1 MRFDEATDEF
11 FRDKRAAGQIN
22 SPRTEVSYRSRLD
35 ALGEDVGNRDPR
47 TIGRDDVKRT
57 LRRWDHPNTQ
67 RHARTVFVSFFDW
80 CMEEGIRK
88 DNPARQTR
96 RPKKRPVSV
105 YRLTR
110 GEVVALMGACRTE
123 RERRVIYIGLLAGL
137 RNQELRGLQR
147 RHFERP
153 GAVWVSPDIAKG
165 GRERFVPVLAELE
178 PVVDRILSDLGPA
191 DFVIPARRSV
201 GGRFQIVYREISHK
215 PCSSQAVL
223 HLVGDIGRRAGIGAH
238 IYPHLLRHAHGD
250 HVARYA
256 GAGVAQAT
264 LGHASIDTTVS
275 TYTGAKTLD
284 ELAVSLAGFRFD
296 ASYPPVTD
304 PATSLKA
311 PSGFEPEVGPVRGAE
326 RDSDTQEDSP

>member
-1 MRFDEATDEF
+1 MRFDEAVDEF
-11 FRDKRAAGQIN
+11 IRDKRAAGQIN

-35 ALGEDVGNRDPR
+35 TLGEDVANRDPR
-47 TIGRDDVKRT
+47 TIGRDDIKKT

-80 CMEEGIRK
+80 AMEEGIRK

-110 GEVVALMGACRTE
+110 GEVIALMHACATE

-153 GAVWVSPDIAKG
+153 GAVWVSADIAKG
-165 GRERFVPVLAELE
+165 ARERFVPVLAELA
-178 PVVDRILSDLGPA
+178 PVVERILRELGP
-191 DFVIPARRSV
+191 DDWVIPSRRSV
-201 GGRFQIVYREISHK
+201 GGLHQVLYREVPAR
-215 PCSSQAVL
+215 PCSSQSVL
-223 HLVGDIGRRAGIGAH
+223 RLVGDVAKRAGIGTH

-250 HVARYA
+250 HIARYA

-284 ELAVSLAGFRFD
+284 ELAVSLAGFRYD
-296 ASYPPVTD
+296 ASYPPAAH
-304 PATSLKA
+304 PENPLKA
-311 PSGFEPEVGPVRGAE
+311 PSGFEPEIPSERGAE
-326 RDSDTQEDSP
+326 PNSGTGGSS

>member
-1 MRFDEATDEF
+1 MRLSEAIEEYF
-11 FRDKRAAGQIN
+11 CDKRAAGQIN

-35 ALGEDVGNRDPR
+35 ALAEDVSNRDPKN
-47 TIGRDDVKRT
+47 IGRDDIKKT
-57 LRRWDHPNTQ
+57 LRRWPHPNTQ

-80 CMEEGIRK
+80 TMEEGIRK

-105 YRLTR
+105 YRMTR
-110 GEVVALMGACRTE
+110 GEVVALMHTAQTT

-153 GAVWVSPDIAKG
+153 GAVWVSSDIAKG
-165 GRERFVPVLAELE
+165 GRERFIPVLVELE
-178 PVVDRILSDLGPA
+178 PIVAAILEHVGPT
-191 DFVIPARRSV
+191 DYVIPARRSI
-201 GGRFQIVYREISHK
+201 GGRYQTLYREVPAK
-215 PCSSQAVL
+215 PASAQSL
-223 HLVGDIGRRAGIGAH
+223 LRLVGAVAERAGIGTH

-296 ASYPPVTD
+296 AGYPPQNTPEIPVE
-304 PATSLKA
+304 A
-311 PSGFEPEVGPVRGAE
+311 PSGFEPEVGSVRGHT
-326 RDSDTQEDSP
+326 RDSDVGGSS

>member
-1 MRFDEATDEF
+1 VRFSEAIEEY
-11 FRDKRAAGQIN
+11 FRDKRDAGQIN
-22 SPRTEVSYRSRLD
+22 SARTEVSYRSRLE
-35 ALGEDVGNRDPR
+35 ALGQDVGNRDPR

-57 LRRWDHPNTQ
+57 LRRWEHPNTQ
-67 RHARTVFVSFFDW
+67 RHARTVYVSFFDW
-80 CMEEGIRK
+80 AMEEGIRK

-96 RPKKRPVSV
+96 RPKKRPPSV

-110 GEVVALMGACRTE
+110 GECVALMHACRSE
-123 RERRVIYIGLLAGL
+123 RERRVIHIGLLAGL

-153 GAVWVSPDIAKG
+153 GAVWVSADIAKG

-178 PVVDRILSDLGPA
+178 PIVASILLTCEPG
-191 DFVIPARRSV
+191 DFVIPSRRSV
-201 GGRFQIVYREISHK
+201 GGRFQVVYREVPHRA
-215 PCSSQAVL
+215 CSPQSILRLVDAVA
-223 HLVGDIGRRAGIGAH
+223 RRAGIGAH

-250 HVARYA
+250 HIARYA

-284 ELAVSLAGFRFD
+284 ELAVSLSGFRFD
-296 ASYPPVTD
+296 ASYPPANTLKI
-304 PATSLKA
+304 PAEA
-311 PSGFEPEVGPVRGAE
+311 PSGFEPE
-326 RDSDTQEDSP
+326 